1 MFQKILV
8 DKFVKKNSELWQFS
22 VLDVSLSYLVGNSH
36 KLAVSVKCCFT
47 MRVISLHETLLVLY
61 KNTKDL
67 LTRHSLKLDS
77 LKTSELPCWLTTGAD
92 YPEDHQP
99 RSLSR
104 DVCKIPVCLWGVLNL
119 TRPALF
125 ICKTQFLPRAR
136 FLLFVPRP
144 SRVTSFYLFLI
155 KKSLFSLFFVY
166 IRNNF
171 SLAGSWEIE
180 WELSIIFISWN
191 CLHILTLK
199 ETLAR
204 DTGWTLTPLEA
215 H

>member
-1 MFQKILV
+1 MRLCLYYTRTQKTCWLGIAWNLTLLRRPNFLV
-8 DKFVKKNSELWQFS
+8 DW
-22 VLDVSLSYLVGNSH
+22 
-36 KLAVSVKCCFT
+36 
-47 MRVISLHETLLVLY
+47 R
-61 KNTKDL
+61 
-67 LTRHSLKLDS
+67 
-77 LKTSELPCWLTTGAD
+77 
-92 YPEDHQP
+92 PEQIIQ
-99 RSLSR
+99 RITNQGL
-104 DVCKIPVCLWGVLNL
+104 CLEMFAKIPVCLWGVLNL

-180 WELSIIFISWN
+180 RELSIIFISWIASIFW
-191 CLHILTLK
+191 HWRRHWPEIQ
-199 ETLAR
+199 
-204 DTGWTLTPLEA
+204 GG